1 MILLLGAKGYIGSEF
16 AKWLDV
22 LELPWKTT
30 GHEECVKELTDDLEL
45 VINCAA
51 FIPPQSVALC
61 DEHPGQTIWSNT
73 IFPISLGQACNTRS
87 IPFAHISTGC
97 LWSDGKEHTEADEPQ
112 RAFTGHCGFYI
123 GTKVLA
129 EQGIRQVCKE
139 HYIWRV
145 RLPFD
150 QYAGPRNYLSKIAA
164 FPEVWD
170 HENTISHRG
179 EFAHACLELWMRDVA
194 FGTYNVMNP
203 GSIRAT
209 RILELLKA
217 KGIRKSS
224 PKISTGG
231 QGGSI
236 VSVKKML
243 DAGVTMRPVEEA
255 VEDAINR
262 WVPEDVPW

>member
-1 MILLLGAKGYIGSEF
+1 MILLLGHKGYVGSAF
-16 AKWLDV
+16 VTALNV
-22 LELPWKTT
+22 LELPWKTAS
-30 GHEECVKELTDDLEL
+30 HEMWKFALSSDVELL
-45 VINCAA
+45 INCAA
-51 FIPPQSVALC
+51 FIPPQSVSLC
-61 DEHPGQTIWSNT
+61 DEHPEETIWGNT
-73 IFPISLGQACNTRS
+73 VFPIVLAQECEKRGVT
-87 IPFAHISTGC
+87 FAHISTGC
-97 LWSDGKEHTEADEPQ
+97 LWSDGKEHTEDEHPQ
-112 RAFTGHCGFYI
+112 RAFTGHCGFYV

-129 EQGIRQVCKE
+129 ERGVRGTCKS

-179 EFAHACLELWMRDVA
+179 DFAHACLELWMRDVP

-209 RILELLKA
+209 RILDLLRA
-217 KGIRKSS
+217 KGIRKSM

-243 DAGVTMRPVEEA
+243 DTGVTMRPVEEA
-255 VEDAINR
+255 VQDSINH
-262 WVPEDVPW
+262 WLPEDVPW